1 VEGHLEVQP
10 QIAVVGAAFASAFA
24 AGVVRS
30 SVGFAVESIEPAV
43 AFVVGEH
50 PEVTSR
56 LLAAAVALPFAAA
69 AAWPTAVAA
78 AFVELAVGSSVGAF
92 VPFAVDVVEAE
103 PLVVT
108 SFAVVVDAE
117 AALEEEEADSSQ
129 AVADLAEGAEV
140 AASPVLAAVVVAVV
154 EEEEEVAGS

>member
-56 LLAAAVALPFAAA
+56 LLAAVALPFAA

-92 VPFAVDVVEAE
+92 VPFAVGVVEAE
-103 PLVVT
+103 HLVVT

-154 EEEEEVAGS
+154 EEEEVAGS

>member
-1 VEGHLEVQP
+1 MEGHLEVQP

-56 LLAAAVALPFAAA
+56 LLAAAVALPFAA

-129 AVADLAEGAEV
+129 AVADLAEEAEV

-154 EEEEEVAGS
+154 EEEEVAGS